1 MRNPAVR
8 VEPTRAPSAATAR
21 AGSRGVIRLA
31 EVGASA
37 VVRRGQ
43 GVVGLEAV
51 VAVIASQRIGVLL
64 TVDREI

>member
-1 MRNPAVR
+1 
-8 VEPTRAPSAATAR
+8 
-21 AGSRGVIRLA
+21 
-31 EVGASA
+31 